1 MFQVGLE
8 QLNLS
13 GIESSQ
19 SEPSHETTE
28 LKYFEQLDASTPHL
42 NQLNDHNYFLFSKF
56 IEPQMLC
63 RLQHPQKAEMM
74 ILICSVKCYKIFL
87 QNLAAILILSIKKE
101 SFLLQITRL
110 QRT

>member
-28 LKYFEQLDASTPHL
+28 FKYFEQLDASTV
-42 NQLNDHNYFLFSKF
+42 S
-56 IEPQMLC
+56 QMLC
-63 RLQHPQKAEMM
+63 RHPTPAEGRDDDINLLSEVLQD
-74 ILICSVKCYKIFL
+74 ILTKL
-87 QNLAAILILSIKKE
+87 G
-101 SFLLQITRL
+101 
-110 QRT
+110 

>member
-28 LKYFEQLDASTPHL
+28 FTYFEQLDASTPHL
-42 NQLNDHNYFLFSKF
+42 DQLNDHNYFLFSKF
-56 IEPQMLC
+56 IVPQMSC
-63 RLQHPQKAEMM
+63 RHPTPTEGRDDDINLLSEVLQD
-74 ILICSVKCYKIFL
+74 ILTKL
-87 QNLAAILILSIKKE
+87 G
-101 SFLLQITRL
+101 
-110 QRT
+110 